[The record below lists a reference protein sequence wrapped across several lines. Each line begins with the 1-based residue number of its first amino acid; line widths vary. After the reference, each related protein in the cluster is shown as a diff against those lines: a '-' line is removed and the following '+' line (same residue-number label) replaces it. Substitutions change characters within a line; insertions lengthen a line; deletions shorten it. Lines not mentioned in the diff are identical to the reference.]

1 MSIIAFVFLIYDQCN
16 GNPPFDTLWNLF
28 SNNTALFFYL
38 SHHTLCKHLCFQ
50 FCSDLLVTW
59 DTSGS
64 LFRRSDGKPD
74 ARLGPRE
81 VHSNGT
87 DPTYLTSR
95 QFEFENKTRLLGGQI
110 DLKNVRSV
118 YPIQVRFRQLI
129 SEKML

>member
-1 MSIIAFVFLIYDQCN
+1 MQTFIL
-16 GNPPFDTLWNLF
+16 
-28 SNNTALFFYL
+28 
-38 SHHTLCKHLCFQ
+38 Q
-50 FCSDLLVTW
+50 FCSNLLVTW

-64 LFRRSDGKPD
+64 LFRRPDGKPD

-81 VHSNGT
+81 VHRNVT
-87 DPTYLTSR
+87 DPAYLTSS

-129 SEKML
+129 SEKQML